1 MLTDTKDIGGITVLS
16 AVSKRLT
23 SSDLPQFK
31 LAKQQMHCRG
41 NAAMIIDLG
50 HVQKISQAGLGALVE
65 FAREFE
71 GGTALVLANANTKV
85 AGKIGKCSM
94 TALLPH
100 FETVEGALKSQGL
113 RRFRLNGIHTI
124 ILNAGR
130 DRPLKPL
137 SRGTTL
143 PLLDLLGVPI
153 LQHQLRQLRDAG
165 LNDVTVTA
173 SHQTDQLTNFI
184 VEDHRQAVR
193 FSFERRS
200 TPRGW
205 VAAPLGEVAS
215 LVQIQTQQGLIQKD
229 CLILDGALIAD
240 VNWGHLLN
248 LHHNRN
254 AALTVA
260 LATPQS
266 RASAG
271 ALLVKRRDDGRLLR
285 APSTHAAQDPTAT
298 FQVIG
303 AYAVSPQMIDR
314 FALVGHA
321 ATFKSVI
328 LDLLDHGEAVFGCV
342 HKAPWRRVD
351 TAHDYAKTA
360 IDGLTHAF
368 DHINMGAKAIR
379 PGVWV
384 APTAQVAK
392 AAEISGPCYIG
403 SNCKVARN
411 SRLIGPVVLAA
422 GCEIAEKTLISN
434 SVLLEGTVVQPGAW
448 VCDQLL
454 QNNWSIPYQSTRNP
468 TQTLQ
473 PLDQIGLTPSP
484 VPTLDQRLSG
494 GS

>member
-41 NAAMIIDLG
+41 NAAMVIDLG

-71 GGTALVLANANTKV
+71 TGTELALANANAKV
-85 AGKIGKCSM
+85 AGKLSKCSM

-100 FETVEGALKSQGL
+100 FETVEGALKSPGL
-113 RRFRLNGIHTI
+113 QRFRLNGTQTI

-137 SRGTTL
+137 SQGATL

-173 SHQTDQLTNFI
+173 SHHTDQLANIT
-184 VEDHRQAVR
+184 VEDHRQTIR
-193 FSFERRS
+193 FAFERRS

-205 VAAPLGEVAS
+205 VADPLGDVTS

-229 CLILDGALIAD
+229 SLILDGALIANVD
-240 VNWGHLLN
+240 WGDLLN
-248 LHHNRN
+248 LHRNRN

-260 LATPQS
+260 LAAPPPQ
-266 RASAG
+266 ASAD

-285 APSTHAAQDPTAT
+285 APSTSAAHDPTAS

-321 ATFKSVI
+321 ATFKSVL
-328 LDLLDHGEAVFGCV
+328 LDLLDRGEAVFGCV

-351 TAHDYAKTA
+351 TAQDYAKTA

-368 DHINMGAKAIR
+368 DHITIGAKEIR
-379 PGVWV
+379 PGVWI

-392 AAEISGPCYIG
+392 GAEISGPCYIG
-403 SNCKVARN
+403 SNCKVTPN

-454 QNNWSIPYQSTRNP
+454 QNDWSIPYQSTRNL

-473 PLDQIGLTPSP
+473 PLDQIGLTPPP
-484 VPTLDQRLSG
+484 VPNLDQRLSG